1 VASWKYIILTA
12 SADALQLKFDLM
24 FKLDEMRCS
33 LYIVD
38 EKKIHTGL
46 ELEFDRDWTGMEKG

>member
-1 VASWKYIILTA
+1 VAFWKYIILTA
-12 SADALQLKFDLM
+12 SADTTELKVNLM

-38 EKKIHTGL
+38 ENRI
-46 ELEFDRDWTGMEKG
+46 RVIV